1 MKYILDTHTL
11 LWAAS
16 NPEKI
21 SKIVS
26 GFILNIGGNIYIS
39 AVSIWEISIKINI
52 NKLSIGNYTIE
63 NFIKENC
70 NKLQLKV
77 LPILSTHLYK
87 VSSMENHHKDPFDR
101 LIIAQSQ
108 CTNFPIHG
116 SDIAFDDYL
125 VNRIW

>member
-1 MKYILDTHTL
+1 MKYLLDTHTL
-11 LWAAS
+11 LWAAAS
-16 NPEKI
+16 PEKI
-21 SKIVS
+21 SQFATDI
-26 GFILNIGGNIYIS
+26 ILNNHGKIFIS

-70 NKLQLKV
+70 TRLQLKV
-77 LPILSTHLYK
+77 LPILVAHLYR
-87 VSSMENHHKDPFDR
+87 VATMENHHKDPFDR

-108 CTNFPIHG
+108 CTDYPILG